1 MLIWYD
7 STLFNQRQKSKSVK
21 GKILLITIL
30 MIVLVS
36 VQKHL
41 CKLWISLQF
50 CILTNEFSQ
59 IEEVWK
65 SHNDLLKKE
74 VWVQWIQPGLC
85 LSLNIWKH
93 CFLPEKRQALACRT
107 HPQPLFVSHHDELHC
122 ASISP
127 TRPQAWSGG
136 KSAFFTSFQVIFMQ
150 FKVWELLL
158 ERFGKKTLSV
168 RANMLLGWCVM
179 SPGAQV
185 WQKHR

>member
-1 MLIWYD
+1 
-7 STLFNQRQKSKSVK
+7 
-21 GKILLITIL
+21 

-93 CFLPEKRQALACRT
+93 CFLPEKRQALACRA

-127 TRPQAWSGG
+127 TRPQPWSGG

-158 ERFGKKTLSV
+158 ERLGKKKLY
-168 RANMLLGWCVM
+168 LLEQICFWVDVLWV
-179 SPGAQV
+179 QV
-185 WQKHR
+185 PRYDRNTGRTVYCQEYWLCAKLT